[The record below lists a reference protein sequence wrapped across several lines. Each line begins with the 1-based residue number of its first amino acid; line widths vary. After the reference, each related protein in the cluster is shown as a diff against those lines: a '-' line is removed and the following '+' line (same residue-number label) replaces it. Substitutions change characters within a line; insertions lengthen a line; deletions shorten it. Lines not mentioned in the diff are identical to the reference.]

1 MSKISILK
9 KAIQFLS
16 AVSGIIFTGFVVFF
30 GFESSVDSIWVLL
43 LVFCVIG
50 VFFYSSETIYFQ
62 NYFKSVNIFKKII
75 FCFICGIILFSI
87 CFIYVGDAPVLFK
100 LYAYVVMV
108 VFYCIMWLLPLLSRK
123 N

>member
-50 VFFYSSETIYFQ
+50 VFFIQAKRY
-62 NYFKSVNIFKKII
+62 IFKT
-75 FCFICGIILFSI
+75 ILN
-87 CFIYVGDAPVLFK
+87 P
-100 LYAYVVMV
+100 
-108 VFYCIMWLLPLLSRK
+108 
-123 N
+123 